1 MYQFASR
8 RSVVMA
14 PQGAVAT
21 SQPLAAQAGLRTLLA
36 GGNAVDAAVATAA
49 VLNVVE
55 PVSTGIGGDM
65 FALIWDGRRLH
76 SLNGS
81 GRAPAALT
89 LDWLHR
95 QGLERVPTLG
105 PLPVTVPGTV
115 DGWCQAVARFGR
127 LPLATVLAPAI
138 EYAERGFPVSPL
150 IARGWAAN
158 APKLVQYSGQD
169 GGGYLLAGRAPTAG
183 EVWRQPAL
191 GRALR
196 AIAEGGRDAFY
207 RGPIARAV
215 VETVQAA
222 GGVLTEADLAAHTS
236 TWEEPISVE
245 YRGVRLYETPPNGQ
259 GLAALIG
266 LSVAEGWSLGPD
278 SFGSL
283 TTTHHLIEAMRVG
296 WADALAYV
304 ADPQFAPAPL
314 DQLLSRAYGARRR
327 AEVQAE
333 RSTPYP
339 AATFSP
345 ASDTVYLT
353 VVDADRMAVSFI
365 NSNYMGIG
373 SGLVVRDWGI
383 ALQNRG
389 ALFTAE
395 PGHPNVVAP
404 GKRPYHTIIPAMAFR
419 DGQPWLSYG
428 VMGGYMQPQGHLQV
442 LTNMVDFGMDPQT
455 ALDAPRWSVDPL
467 TGEVTL
473 EPGLAHLAADLAR
486 LGHTVRV
493 TDPSQA
499 SAYGGGQVIMLD
511 PDTGMLH
518 AGSDPRKDGCA
529 VGY

>member
-1 MYQFASR
+1 MYEFPSR

-21 SQPLAAQAGLRTLLA
+21 SQPLAAQAGLRILLA

-65 FALIWDGRRLH
+65 FALIWDGRHLH

-89 LDWLHR
+89 VAWLQA
-95 QGLERVPTLG
+95 QGLDQVPTFG
-105 PLPVTVPGTV
+105 PLPVTVPGAV
-115 DGWCQAVARFGR
+115 DGWCEAVERFGR
-127 LPLATVLAPAI
+127 LPLAAVLAPAI
-138 EYAERGFPVSPL
+138 EYAERGFPVSPI
-150 IARGWAAN
+150 IAQGWAAN
-158 APKLVQYSGQD
+158 APKLIEYSGPD
-169 GGGYLLAGRAPTAG
+169 GGGYLVDGHAPRAG

-207 RGPIARAV
+207 RGSIARAIA
-215 VETVQAA
+215 ETVQAA
-222 GGVLTEADLAAHTS
+222 GGVMTEGDLAAHTS
-236 TWEEPISVE
+236 TWEEPISVT

-259 GLAALIG
+259 GLAALIA
-266 LSVAEGWSLGPD
+266 LSVAEGWDLG
-278 SFGSL
+278 SGGFGSVA
-283 TTTHHLIEAMRVG
+283 TTHHLIEAMRIG

-314 DQLLSRAYGARRR
+314 AQLLSPAYGAQRRG
-327 AEVQAE
+327 EVQAQ
-333 RSTPYP
+333 RSTTYP

-353 VVDADRMAVSFI
+353 VVDADRKAVSFI

-383 ALQNRG
+383 GLQNRG
-389 ALFTAE
+389 ALFSAD
-395 PGHPNVVAP
+395 PRHPNVVAP

-428 VMGGYMQPQGHLQV
+428 VMGGYMQPQGHVQV

-473 EPGLAHLAADLAR
+473 EPGLAHVADDLTR
-486 LGHTVRV
+486 FGHTVRL
-493 TDPSQA
+493 TEPRQA
-499 SAYGGGQVIMLD
+499 IQYGGGQVIMID
-511 PDTGMLH
+511 PATGMLH